1 MRVIFKAL
9 TVLSLCL
16 VATTSLPSYAES
28 TTSYQAPK
36 IIAGTG
42 VRVRA
47 NPQSNCGRSG
57 QIALGYCV
65 GYPSNAPLP
74 KTRLA
79 QKTIGIA

>member
-16 VATTSLPSYAES
+16 VAAASLPSYAES
-28 TTSYQAPK
+28 TASYQAPK

-47 NPQSNCGRSG
+47 NPKATAAEVGKLP
-57 QIALGYCV
+57 LGTV
-65 GYPSNAPLP
+65 LVTQPLP

-79 QKTIGIA
+79 QKKTIGIA